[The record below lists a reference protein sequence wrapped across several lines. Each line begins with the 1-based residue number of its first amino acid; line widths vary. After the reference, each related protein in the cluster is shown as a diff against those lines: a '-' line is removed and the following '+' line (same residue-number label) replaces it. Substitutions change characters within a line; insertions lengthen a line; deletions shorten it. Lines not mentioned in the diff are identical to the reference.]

1 MPEFSACNKL
11 SFLFRV
17 CNGEP
22 TSLSTQVFRSLAV
35 SDVSSMSIVKQ
46 CNFLDSI
53 LCTDFT
59 NEVLG
64 SHELSLKDLKKSIL
78 EADRQQIIQKSANHP
93 SLSYILRVAMENMWM
108 KFWDVALDHG
118 PDGTKASMAILKLL
132 CLTLFSDRCCPIH
145 DCSYIIPPNS
155 PLCEHFMESH
165 TSTLFDSNVSP
176 DYITN
181 LIISCTS
188 DSEHFMSLMS
198 LGLSLKN
205 VLPF

>member
-1 MPEFSACNKL
+1 MPEFSATRSL
-11 SFLFRV
+11 SCFEH
-17 CNGEP
+17 GES

-35 SDVSSMSIVKQ
+35 SDVSSMSILKQ

-64 SHELSLKDLKKSIL
+64 SHELSLKDLKKRIL

-93 SLSYILRVAMENMWM
+93 SLSYVLRVARENMWM
-108 KFWDVALDHG
+108 KFWEVALDHG
-118 PDGTKASMAILKLL
+118 PDGTKVSMAILKLL

-165 TSTLFDSNVSP
+165 TSTLFDSNASP
-176 DYITN
+176 VYITN